1 MRALIE
7 DMDAAP
13 EQRLRGSLRSWF
25 GLRLGADVGHL
36 SMPVILMGGDQ
47 DAVVPLTDMLETWG
61 MYPADTGL
69 HIRHGQG
76 HSPNLDAPAQFAEVL
91 GHFVKVGIPAQL
103 SPQS

>member
-7 DMDAAP
+7 DMDVAP

-25 GLRLGADVGHL
+25 GLRLGADVGRL

-47 DAVVPLTDMLETWG
+47 DAVVPLTDMLETWA
-61 MYPADTGL
+61 MYPAGIGL
-69 HIRHGQG
+69 HIWHGQG

-91 GHFVKVGIPAQL
+91 GHFIEVGIPAQL
-103 SPQS
+103 SAQS